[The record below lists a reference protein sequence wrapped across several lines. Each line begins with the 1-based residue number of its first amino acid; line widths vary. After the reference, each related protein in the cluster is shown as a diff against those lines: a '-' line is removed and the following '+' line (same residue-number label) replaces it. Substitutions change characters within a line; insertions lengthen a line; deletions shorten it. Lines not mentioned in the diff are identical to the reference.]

1 MRETSAQRAPA
12 ADRAASRRRVTI
24 EDIAREAKVSI
35 AAVSYALNGRSGVG
49 AETRERIQAI
59 AGRMGWRPNST
70 ARALS
75 ASRAHAVGLVLVNVL
90 DAFGFASYFMRLVSG
105 IEQVLSAA
113 GMSLVLHVV
122 ADQREE
128 PAIYRRW
135 SSERRVDGVIV
146 GNLEADDPRLPAL
159 RELQLPAVLVGP
171 AGQVGFPSVWTDDAE
186 AAETAVRHLAGLGH
200 RRIAR
205 IGGPGRFRHTRIR
218 RESFLASARE
228 LGLPE
233 PRSSESDYSRAEEAT
248 RALLRSAEPPTAI
261 VYEGDLMAVLA
272 VGVAQRLGFSV
283 PGDVSIVAWDDSPLC
298 ELVEPSL
305 TALRRDLPDYGM
317 RIASQL
323 LALIAGEEVGDLQ
336 GTTTELICRASTAA
350 PR

>member
-1 MRETSAQRAPA
+1 MSETPTQSVEA
-12 ADRAASRRRVTI
+12 ADRGVARRRVTI

-49 AETRERIQAI
+49 AETRERIQAV

-75 ASRAHAVGLVLVNVL
+75 ASRAHSVGLVLGNVV
-90 DAFGFASYFMRLVSG
+90 DAFGFASYFMRLVGG

-122 ADQREE
+122 NDQREE
-128 PAIYRRW
+128 PSIYRRW

-146 GNLEADDPRLPAL
+146 GNLEAGDPRLSTL
-159 RELQLPAVLVGP
+159 RELDLPAVLVGP
-171 AGQVGFPSVWTDDAE
+171 AGQPGFPSVWTDDEE
-186 AAETAVRHLAGLGH
+186 AAQTAVRHLAELGH

-205 IGGPGRFRHTRIR
+205 VGGPGRFRHTRIR
-218 RESFLASARE
+218 REAFLAGARA

-233 PRSSESDYSRAEEAT
+233 PHSSESDYGRAEETT
-248 RALLRSAEPPTAI
+248 RELLRASEPPTAI

-272 VGVAQRLGFSV
+272 IGVAQRMGFTV
-283 PGDVSIVAWDDSPLC
+283 PGDLSIVAWDDSPLC
-298 ELVEPSL
+298 EIVQPHL
-305 TALRRDLPDYGM
+305 TALRRDLQDYGI
-317 RIASQL
+317 RVASQL
-323 LALIAGEEVGDLQ
+323 LAVIAGEAVGDLQ
-336 GTTTELICRASTAA
+336 GTTTELIRRASTAP

>member
-1 MRETSAQRAPA
+1 MRETSAQSGTA
-12 ADRAASRRRVTI
+12 AERAASRRRVTI
-24 EDIAREAKVSI
+24 EDIAREARVSI

-49 AETRERIQAI
+49 AETRERIQVI
-59 AGRMGWRPNST
+59 AARMGWRPNST

-75 ASRAHAVGLVLVNVL
+75 ASRAHAVGLVLANVL
-90 DAFGFASYFMRLVSG
+90 DAFGFASYFVRLVSG

-122 ADQREE
+122 GDPREE
-128 PAIYRRW
+128 SSIYRRW

-146 GNLEADDPRLPAL
+146 GNLELEDPRLATL
-159 RELQLPAVLVGP
+159 RELNLPAVLVGP
-171 AGQVGFPSVWTDDAE
+171 AGQPGFSSVWTDDTE
-186 AAETAVRHLAGLGH
+186 AAQTAVRHLAELGH

-205 IGGPGRFRHTRIR
+205 VGGPGRFRHTRIR
-218 RESFLASARE
+218 REAFLACAHE

-233 PRSSESDYSRAEEAT
+233 PQSSESDYNRAEETT
-248 RALLRSAEPPTAI
+248 RQLLRSPHPPTAI

-272 VGVAQRLGFSV
+272 LGVAQRLGFSV

-298 ELVEPSL
+298 EIVEPHL

-323 LALIAGEEVGDLQ
+323 LAVIAGEEVGDLQ
-336 GTTTELICRASTAA
+336 GTTTELILRGSTAP